1 MFTTESEGSDN
12 ANNNGYFSSAKPEK
26 LLATYIMKVEGLGV
40 GGGGGQYTEVVQC
53 LSTQICEAVYIGG
66 TKPSISGFNKCIK

>member
-12 ANNNGYFSSAKPEK
+12 ANNKGYFSSAKPEK
-26 LLATYIMKVEGLGV
+26 LLATYNMKVEGWGV
-40 GGGGGQYTEVVQC
+40 EGGQYTEVVQC